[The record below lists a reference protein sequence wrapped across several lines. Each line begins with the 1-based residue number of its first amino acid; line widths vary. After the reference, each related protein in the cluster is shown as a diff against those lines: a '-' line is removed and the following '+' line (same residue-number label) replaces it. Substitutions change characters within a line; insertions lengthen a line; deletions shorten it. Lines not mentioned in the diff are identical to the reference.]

1 MKKMPA
7 FMRQHPLLIALLF
20 SAAVHLLLVIAPG
33 RDSPAPQPVPVI
45 NAELRSAVPRTAQ
58 QQQPAGKEKSQ
69 QNARK
74 DAQKSSQKTAK
85 ELRNNA
91 VTSQGENPRKAVPA
105 RPAENAAAATRPLTT
120 PETALPVVTP
130 LPVTT
135 NSLPG
140 REDTDDEQNLD
151 PLERSYQQ
159 QVQAH
164 LHNHLLADES
174 FNGSVRLQLTIQY
187 RQIATNVQVIRS
199 SGNPALDQWAV
210 RATIAAN
217 PFPKAP
223 RELPDPYVF
232 RPTIKVGQ

>member
-1 MKKMPA
+1 MKKKPA
-7 FMRQHPLLIALLF
+7 FMRQHPLLMALLF
-20 SAAVHLLLVIAPG
+20 SAAVHLLLVLAPG
-33 RDSPAPQPVPVI
+33 HDTPAPQPVPVI

-58 QQQPAGKEKSQ
+58 QQQPASKE
-69 QNARK
+69 NPPE
-74 DAQKSSQKTAK
+74 DAQKSSEKTVK
-85 ELRNNA
+85 EIRDNII
-91 VTSQGENPRKAVPA
+91 TSKGDNKRTAAPA
-105 RPAENAAAATRPLTT
+105 RPAPQESAVTT
-120 PETALPVVTP
+120 SPPKTP
-130 LPVTT
+130 LPPAAVNPLPATT
-135 NSLPG
+135 DKLPPG
-140 REDTDDEQNLD
+140 FEDADDEQNMD

-159 QVQAH
+159 QLKAH

-174 FNGSVRLQLTIQY
+174 FNGSVRLELTIQY

-223 RELPDPYVF
+223 HELPDPYIF